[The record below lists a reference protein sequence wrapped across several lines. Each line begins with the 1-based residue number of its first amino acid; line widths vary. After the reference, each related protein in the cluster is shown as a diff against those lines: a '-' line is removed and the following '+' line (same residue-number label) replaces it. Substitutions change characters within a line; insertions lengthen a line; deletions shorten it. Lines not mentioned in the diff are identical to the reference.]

1 MAAEVRIVEVGP
13 RDGLQNERAPISTV
27 DKIRFIDLLS
37 EAGFGWIEVTSF
49 VHPRAVPQ
57 MADAD
62 EVLRA
67 IHKRPGTRY
76 VALVPNPRG
85 LARALAADVQDIALF
100 VAATESFSRANINRS
115 IAESLADARAVIDG
129 AKASGARVRAY
140 ISVAFGCPYEGP
152 VTPAQVRPVAEQLLD
167 RGVEEVVLGDTIGIA
182 TPPHVGRLMDTL
194 VELAPAEQWGLHF
207 HDTRGM
213 ALANVMRSLERG
225 VRNFDSSAGGLGG
238 CPFAGPGAA
247 GNVATEDLLYLLDG
261 LGVQHGVDLDKVL
274 DASRFIV
281 DAVGH
286 PLTSKVYQAGGRLT
300 SVQPLA
306 RRGRYPGRRGSDRG

>member
-1 MAAEVRIVEVGP
+1 MAAQRPRRVRIVEVGP
-13 RDGLQNERAPISTV
+13 RDGLQNEPAAIPTNV
-27 DKIRFIDLLS
+27 KVRFVDLLS
-37 EAGFGWIEVTSF
+37 EAGFNWIEVTSF

-62 EVLRA
+62 EVFRA
-67 IHKRPGTRY
+67 IGKKPGVRY

-85 LARALAADVQDIALF
+85 LDRALAAGVEDIALF

-115 IAESLADARAVIDG
+115 IEQSLEDAHQVTT
-129 AKASGARVRAY
+129 ASRLAGARVRAY

-152 VTPAQVRPVAEQLLD
+152 VSPAQVLPVAERLFEL
-167 RGVEEVVLGDTIGIA
+167 GAEEVVLGDTIGVA
-182 TPPHVGRLMDTL
+182 TPSDVSRLMDVL
-194 VELAPAEQWGLHF
+194 LPLAPADRWGMHF

-213 ALANVMRSLERG
+213 ALANVMASLDVG
-225 VRNFDSSAGGLGG
+225 LSHFDSSAGGLGG

-261 LGVQHGVDLDKVL
+261 VGVEHRVDLDRVL
-274 DASRFIV
+274 EASRFIV

-286 PLTSKVYQAGGRLT
+286 PLTSKVYQAGGRLMT
-300 SVQPLA
+300 IPA
-306 RRGRYPGRRGSDRG
+306 PR

>member
-1 MAAEVRIVEVGP
+1 MSSAEVRIVEVGP
-13 RDGLQNERAPISTV
+13 RDGLQNEKAHISTD
-27 DKIRFIDLLS
+27 DKVRFVDLLAD
-37 EAGFGWIEVTSF
+37 AGFGWIEVTSF
-49 VHPRAVPQ
+49 VHPNAVPQ
-57 MADAD
+57 MADA
-62 EVLRA
+62 EAVLQG

-85 LARALAADVQDIALF
+85 LARAVAAGLEDLALF

-115 IAESLADARAVIDG
+115 IAQSLEDARAVTDG
-129 AKASGARVRAY
+129 AQKEGARVRAY

-152 VTPAQVRPVAEQLLD
+152 VSPYQVRQVAQHLFEM
-167 RGVEEVVLGDTIGIA
+167 GVEEVVLGDTIGVA
-182 TPPHVGRLMDTL
+182 TPADVGRMMDTL
-194 VELAPAEQWGLHF
+194 VELAPVERWGMHF

-213 ALANVMRSLERG
+213 ALANVMSSLERG
-225 VRNFDSSAGGLGG
+225 VRHFDSSAGGLGG

-261 LGVQHGVDLDKVL
+261 MGVQHGISLDKVL
-274 DASRFIV
+274 EASRFIV

-300 SVQPLA
+300 TIPA
-306 RRGRYPGRRGSDRG
+306 PR

>member
-1 MAAEVRIVEVGP
+1 MAAQRPRRVRIVEVGP
-13 RDGLQNERAPISTV
+13 RDGLQNEPAAIPTNV
-27 DKIRFIDLLS
+27 KVRFVDLLS
-37 EAGFGWIEVTSF
+37 EAGFNWIEVTSF

-62 EVLRA
+62 EVFRA
-67 IHKRPGTRY
+67 IGKKPGVRY
-76 VALVPNPRG
+76 AALVPNPRG
-85 LARALAADVQDIALF
+85 LDRALAAGVEDIALF

-115 IAESLADARAVIDG
+115 IEQSLEDAHQVTT
-129 AKASGARVRAY
+129 ASRHAGARVRAY

-152 VTPAQVRPVAEQLLD
+152 VSPAQVLPVAERLFEL
-167 RGVEEVVLGDTIGIA
+167 GAEEVVLGDTIGVA
-182 TPPHVGRLMDTL
+182 TPSDVSRLMDVL
-194 VELAPAEQWGLHF
+194 LPLAPTDRWGMHF

-213 ALANVMRSLERG
+213 ALANVMASLDVG
-225 VRNFDSSAGGLGG
+225 LSHFDSSAGGLGG

-261 LGVQHGVDLDKVL
+261 MGVEHSVDLDKVL
-274 DASRFIV
+274 EASRLIV

-300 SVQPLA
+300 TIPA
-306 RRGRYPGRRGSDRG
+306 PC